1 MSPEVSMGTT
11 SLSEVGYARDKE
23 PEEEREEQKQ
33 SPSPG
38 QLLLCMS
45 AGLIFLTWAM
55 RQDARKRPH
64 FLHTADRSSRALHM
78 LVNQNYAPGVLCD
91 CPVGPGLERREYR
104 VRA

>member
-1 MSPEVSMGTT
+1 MSPEVSIGTT

-23 PEEEREEQKQ
+23 PEEEGEEQKQ

-55 RQDARKRPH
+55 RPH
-64 FLHTADRSSRALHM
+64 FLHTADWSSRALHM